1 MSKKT
6 REISLIEALQV
17 IANELTDKVVVQ
29 KDGVPTEINRLAYA
43 QKRVLNGIAYSTALT
58 LQRTQ
63 QDLDAAKQKVII
75 AARAHRG
82 DELSEVALTKALDW
96 LERLELQEATLT
108 SFIDTAKAT
117 YESHIGTEYNPP
129 AFKAQPKAEFSSP
142 AMQRAARRLDI
153 GSPEVPQAGGVE
165 AA

>member
-1 MSKKT
+1 MSKKN

-29 KDGVPTEINRLAYA
+29 KDGAPTEINRLAYA

-63 QDLDAAKQKVII
+63 QDLDAAKQKVIV

-82 DELSEVALTKALDW
+82 DELSEVALNRAIDW
-96 LERLELQEATLT
+96 AERLELQEATLSNLLT
-108 SFIDTAKAT
+108 LS
-117 YESHIGTEYNPP
+117 TEVYTNHTGEEFQAP
-129 AFKAQPKAEFSSP
+129 AVRPQAQKEFSTQ
-142 AMQRAARRLDI
+142 AMERAKRFAI
-153 GSPEVPQAGGVE
+153 GSSEVTQAGGVE